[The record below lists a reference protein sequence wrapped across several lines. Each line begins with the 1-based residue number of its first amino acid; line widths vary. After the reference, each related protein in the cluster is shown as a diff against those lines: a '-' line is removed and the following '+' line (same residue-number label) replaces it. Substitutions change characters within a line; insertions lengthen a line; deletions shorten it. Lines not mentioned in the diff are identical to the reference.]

1 MLDFGALPPEVNSAR
16 IYAGPGSGSL
26 MTAASAWSGLAAELN
41 AAALGYDKVITAL
54 NSEEWLG
61 PASASMAQAVQPYIT
76 WMTTTAALAE
86 QAATQAREA
95 AAAYE
100 TALVG
105 SVPPPLIAANRAQ
118 VMQLLQTNVLGQNT
132 PLIAQLEAQ
141 YSQMWAQ
148 DATAMYSYAGQSAT
162 SAKVTPFA
170 ASPQIANPAAQT
182 TQGAAVTNATTS
194 TAAGSAQSTL
204 SQVVSSTPTALQN
217 LAAPTTTASTVSNP
231 VSQISNLLT
240 GSVDPTHVAVGDRQR
255 LQPFR
260 ESLL

>member
-76 WMTTTAALAE
+76 WMTTTAAQAE
-86 QAATQAREA
+86 QAAIQAREA

-162 SAKVTPFA
+162 STKVTPFA

-194 TAAGSAQSTL
+194 SAAGSAQSTL
-204 SQVVSSTPTALQN
+204 AQAVSSTPNVLQSM
-217 LAAPTTTASTVSNP
+217 AAPTTTARRADHLADVER
-231 VSQISNLLT
+231 
-240 GSVDPTHVAVGDRQR
+240 G
-255 LQPFR
+255 
-260 ESLL
+260 